1 MRAIALLI
9 VFLMFCVNVY
19 AEDSS
24 GLLII
29 KNPNLSASVVSSKVD
44 MGKMDYAYNNP
55 TTVDKS
61 GNFYFCSSEN
71 NRLDSL
77 WKVSR
82 VNSKTGNID
91 EICRLDLSSNKY
103 RFIRSI
109 NYVDSGKLY
118 IWLATERARS
128 GEWQGALV
136 EISGLQ

>member
-29 KNPNLSASVVSSKVD
+29 KNPNLSAAVVSSKVD

-82 VNSKTGNID
+82 VD
-91 EICRLDLSSNKY
+91 VPPALSGFNLTIPIMSFAN
-103 RFIRSI
+103 
-109 NYVDSGKLY
+109 
-118 IWLATERARS
+118 
-128 GEWQGALV
+128 
-136 EISGLQ
+136 EIS